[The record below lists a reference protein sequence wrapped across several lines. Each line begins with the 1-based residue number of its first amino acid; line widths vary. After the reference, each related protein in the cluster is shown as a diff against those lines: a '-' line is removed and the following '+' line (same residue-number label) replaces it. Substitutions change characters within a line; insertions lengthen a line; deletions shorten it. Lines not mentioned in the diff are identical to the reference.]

1 MKKRLFAS
9 LLAMLSQ
16 AQHDDY
22 SQMSASELQE
32 QTDMLTKQLME
43 TKKAIELASM
53 KLKLETDK
61 YEDAVKVEEEASD
74 HEEEIQLTSE

>member
-1 MKKRLFAS
+1 
-9 LLAMLSQ
+9 
-16 AQHDDY
+16 
-22 SQMSASELQE
+22 
-32 QTDMLTKQLME
+32 ME